1 MCPQT
6 RTLTITPK
14 RRTHTHTHNNQP
26 PDLRHL
32 DDCWAGPRNATG
44 YLTPEADHFPD
55 GMKVVVDYVHSKNLS
70 FGLYTCSGLTTC
82 VGGRPGSFGHWQQ
95 DADVFPEWGVDW
107 VKQDFCN
114 VPGEFKNDPQPLYAN
129 MSAALNATGRPI
141 AFSMC
146 EWGVASP
153 WTWGDAIAQSWREAG
168 DHTGVWSST
177 KSVIQSSA
185 AIPAEFTGRPSIAY
199 SSW

>member
-1 MCPQT
+1 MF
-6 RTLTITPK
+6 
-14 RRTHTHTHNNQP
+14 
-26 PDLRHL
+26 
-32 DDCWAGPRNATG
+32 A
-44 YLTPEADHFPD
+44 
-55 GMKVVVDYVHSKNLS
+55 
-70 FGLYTCSGLTTC
+70 
-82 VGGRPGSFGHWQQ
+82 
-95 DADVFPEWGVDW
+95 EWGVDW

-114 VPGEFKNDPQPLYAN
+114 VPSEFKNNPQPLYAN

-146 EWGVASP
+146 EWGVANP

-185 AIPAEFTGRPSIAY
+185 AIPAEFSGRPYGWNDMVRFQRQSPPRAPKVAQR
-199 SSW
+199 SPQNPAPAG